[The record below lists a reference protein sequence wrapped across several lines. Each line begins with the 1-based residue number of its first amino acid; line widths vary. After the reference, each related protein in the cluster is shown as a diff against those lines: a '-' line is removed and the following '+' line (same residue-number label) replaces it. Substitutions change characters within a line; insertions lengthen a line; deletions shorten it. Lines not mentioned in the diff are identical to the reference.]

1 MSESKQTR
9 LELIAALIQISSIYP
24 EWRMGQTMA
33 NLAATAGRLDAG
45 GVWDLEDEEAIAAA
59 HELLKQYAERHRSV
73 VA

>member
-1 MSESKQTR
+1 MSKSEQTR

-45 GVWDLEDEEAIAAA
+45 GVWDLEDGEALRAAR
-59 HELLKQYAERHRSV
+59 EILRQYAERQQSV